1 MNWSQVFDQDN
12 RVDVILADIADRMGF
27 RHYFL
32 LSAQADSK
40 VICDN
45 ALSSFGRECFSKLRH
60 EAVEIEDFVFDQ
72 YDFDQPHVLRHGAN
86 ERVED
91 GKAIGTIVDELASN
105 GSESSIL
112 VSAYGPFTETSIL
125 GFSSQEYSDDFEQLC
140 DAYRDDLRLICIL
153 CHQKVLR
160 GRSQNQISLLTSRE
174 KECLLWVARG
184 KSSWEV
190 SQILEISEQ
199 TVVFHL
205 KNSMKKLEVF
215 NRTHA
220 VVRAIQLGLIV
231 P

>member
-1 MNWSQVFDQDN
+1 MNWSQVFEQEN
-12 RVDVILADIADRMGF
+12 RIDVILSDVADRMGF

-32 LSAQADSK
+32 LSAQADRKIMS
-40 VICDN
+40 DH
-45 ALSSFGRECFSKLRH
+45 ALASFGRDCFSKLRQ

-72 YDFDQPHVLRHGAN
+72 YDFDQPHILRHGAN
-86 ERVED
+86 ERVQD
-91 GKAIGTIVDELASN
+91 GKAIGAIVDELAQQ
-105 GSESSIL
+105 GSDSSIL
-112 VSAYGPFTETSIL
+112 VSAYGPYTETSIL
-125 GFSSQEYSDDFEQLC
+125 GFSNQEYGDDFEQLC

-160 GRSQNQISLLTSRE
+160 GRSQDQSSPLTTRE
-174 KECLLWVARG
+174 RECLLCVARG

-220 VVRAIQLGLIV
+220 VVRSIQMGLIN